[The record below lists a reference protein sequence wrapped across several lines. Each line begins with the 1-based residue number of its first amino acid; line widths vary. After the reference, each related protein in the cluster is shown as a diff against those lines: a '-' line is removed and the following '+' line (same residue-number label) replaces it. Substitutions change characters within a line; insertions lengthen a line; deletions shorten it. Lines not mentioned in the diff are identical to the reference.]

1 VEKRYRENLNSSIT
15 QLRLALQ
22 NTDRVGRRMRQEQKE
37 EPEYRQQTLHRVR
50 KSDVILEAMD
60 YVHQTEVELRHMVS
74 PPIIMPLSDLFLADD
89 MPCFYPSEVFALPGS
104 LRAVQTESIMVQTR
118 AYSERQAD
126 EVELLRKRARQLE
139 KLVKCR
145 DCALMKQLVDLN
157 L

>member
-22 NTDRVGRRMRQEQKE
+22 NTNRGGRRTRQEQE
-37 EPEYRQQTLHRVR
+37 EELEYRQQALHRVR
-50 KSDVILEAMD
+50 KSDVILEAVN

-74 PPIIMPLSDLFLADD
+74 PPMIIPSSDLFLAGDL
-89 MPCFYPSEVFALPGS
+89 PCFHPSAVFALSGS
-104 LRAVQTESIMVQTR
+104 LRAVQTESIMVQIC

-139 KLVKCR
+139 KLVKCG
-145 DCALMKQLVDLN
+145 DCALMKQLVGFN